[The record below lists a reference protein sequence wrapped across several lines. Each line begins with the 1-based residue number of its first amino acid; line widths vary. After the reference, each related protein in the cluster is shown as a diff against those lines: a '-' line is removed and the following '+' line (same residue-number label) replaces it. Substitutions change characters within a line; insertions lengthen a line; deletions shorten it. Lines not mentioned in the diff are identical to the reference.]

1 MENIVEE
8 GYVFIEYGKEDQYKI
23 SQTNEE
29 NTLLVSR
36 NDNQEIISSNAFKF
50 LDKYFDLVI
59 RTITEDNHSFFEYT
73 AKLDETRSFG
83 NLISF
88 AHKTKKSITY
98 FSVGQNVPDD
108 LIVSDSTFLIDC
120 FMNHECIRR

>member
-73 AKLDETRSFG
+73 AKLDETRKNIFVK
-83 NLISF
+83 
-88 AHKTKKSITY
+88 AHKENYKTLTKSFRK
-98 FSVGQNVPDD
+98 
-108 LIVSDSTFLIDC
+108 
-120 FMNHECIRR
+120 